1 MAPITDKLP
10 NKKLQ
15 RFGVFE
21 FIILVA
27 VLAAVYWLTT
37 SRPFYPPANEID
49 RKEVPVGDF
58 PQGSDTTQTKEK
70 EQQQIKEQEH
80 L

>member
-1 MAPITDKLP
+1 MAHFTEKLP

-21 FIILVA
+21 FIILIA

-37 SRPFYPPANEID
+37 SRPFYPPANKID
-49 RKEVPVGDF
+49 RKEVPIGDF
-58 PQGSDTTQTKEK
+58 PEGSDTTKTQEK
-70 EQQQIKEQEH
+70 EQEQIKSKEN